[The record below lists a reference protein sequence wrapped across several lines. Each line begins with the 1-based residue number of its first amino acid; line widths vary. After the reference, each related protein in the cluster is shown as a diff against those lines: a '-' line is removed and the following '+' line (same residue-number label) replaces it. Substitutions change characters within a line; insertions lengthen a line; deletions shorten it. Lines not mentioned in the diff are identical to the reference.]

1 MCRNVQKCV
10 VLVIAFIALQMHT
23 VLLAAE
29 PLASRFVRLD
39 IQQGLSQATVTA
51 IAQDD
56 IGNIWIGTQNG
67 LNRYDGFSVEVFQL
81 DKQQHTVSD
90 NFVTSLVIDNQKQL
104 WIGTLNGLN
113 RFTPST
119 ATFANVNLLANQ
131 QRLDNAILSLHL
143 DNQQRLW
150 AGTERGPA
158 LLNTNGNVL
167 LSWPQKA
174 TNEHIFQQQNIT
186 AITTDNSGHLWLG
199 TPRGLFCIDISSGNV
214 IDITDYP
221 YPDASVMALL
231 YDDVGR
237 LWVGLEN
244 EGLMLRE
251 ANSEKWI
258 QITLASYNNGITS
271 KEIRSIELDHN
282 GVLWVGTQHG
292 LNQLQLSEGQWQQ
305 KASYYHQRNN
315 QTSLGSGKV
324 ISLFEDKDNS
334 LWVGT
339 WNGGVSRL
347 HQASNLFTSITPDL
361 SLMAAARNPATITI
375 ASQRQHIWA
384 GTADGLFNMN
394 WLSAEFNPVGD
405 PQESITFYSTL
416 KRADSILFGHS
427 SGIKQL
433 EISTGAYR
441 DLTLP
446 VELPAGPVRRM
457 METSAHLW
465 LAIDQ
470 FGIVLLDPKLQ
481 FVVKRHSFSRSITFI
496 KPLQQFILVGS
507 YDGLSWFDASTG
519 ELLFNHAIGTSFDN
533 NQAELKFAPMDYV
546 QTPDGKHWLA
556 TNGGGLKELIIPT
569 PFDNPARAG
578 FKPYMDPQGLVSKQ
592 LKSAETD
599 NAGNIWFSTSSGIAV
614 FLPQSST
621 FRNFSAYHGT
631 LNRDYINASSS
642 KLDNGDIVFGGM
654 DGFTVFSPEL
664 VLAYQAPDIATPHIK
679 EIDVNG
685 IPLQL
690 DTLNTDASLAKVLHS
705 DKHLTIPATGSR
717 SVSFKFSTREFIES
731 QQIKFQYRLDP
742 LSVAWTTKDSN
753 NRSADFERLPPGTYL
768 LRLRA
773 GLPQSGWSEEQQ
785 LTVAV
790 LPLWW
795 ETWLAR
801 LLIISFIIC
810 LLLTVHVM
818 RLRQMQQRQEELA
831 WLVEERTNAL
841 NERSKALEESKNR
854 AEHTVQQLASTMK
867 ELVRTEKMAA
877 LGQLVAGVAQEVNTP
892 LGVALTASSIVN
904 EESVQLT
911 NRLASGNIRRTEL
924 TEYLNKLTQATQ
936 LLNTNLQRAA
946 HLVINFKQV
955 SVDRTAD
962 NQRRFNLAE
971 YIDELLESLRLMWR
985 SREISIEVSCAN
997 NIMMDSYPGTVGQI
1011 ITNFCQNTMLHAF
1024 KDREI
1029 GHITITCCQ
1038 RDNLVEIVFA
1048 DDGIGIS
1055 KENLERIF
1063 DPFFT
1068 TSRHQGGTGLGLHI
1082 VYNLVTQKLRGN
1094 ISVNSTEGLGTRFTL
1109 LLPLKVSGN

>member
-1 MCRNVQKCV
+1 MCRNIQRCV
-10 VLVIAFIALQMHT
+10 ALVIVFIALQLHT
-23 VLLAAE
+23 ALMAAE
-29 PLASRFVRLD
+29 SLTSRFVRLD
-39 IQQGLSQATVTA
+39 IQHGLSQATVTA
-51 IAQDD
+51 IAQDGS
-56 IGNIWIGTQNG
+56 GNIWIGTQNG
-67 LNRYDGFSVEVFQL
+67 LNRYDGFSVKVFQP
-81 DKQQHTVSD
+81 DEQQHTVSD
-90 NFVTSLVIDNQKQL
+90 NFVTSLAIDNQEQL

-119 ATFANVNLLANQ
+119 ATFADIALVSGR
-131 QRLDNAILSLHL
+131 QRLDNAIISLHL

-158 LLNTNGNVL
+158 LLNATGNML
-167 LSWPQKA
+167 LSWPQQA
-174 TNEHIFQQQNIT
+174 PSEHIFQQQNIT
-186 AITTDNSGHLWLG
+186 ALTTDNSGHLWLG
-199 TPRGLFCIDISSGNV
+199 TPRGLFCVEISSGNV
-214 IDITDYP
+214 IEIADYP

-231 YDDVGR
+231 YDEAGR

-244 EGLMLRE
+244 EGLIMRE
-251 ANSEKWI
+251 ANSSAWT

-271 KEIRSIELDHN
+271 KEIRSIKLSQN
-282 GVLWVGTQHG
+282 GNLWVGTQHG
-292 LNQLQLSEGQWQQ
+292 LNQLQLSEGLWQQ

-315 QTSLGSGKV
+315 KTSLGSGKV
-324 ISLFEDKDNS
+324 IALLEDNDNS

-361 SLMAAARNPATITI
+361 PLMAAARNPATITL
-375 ASQRQHIWA
+375 ASLEQRVWA
-384 GTADGLFNMN
+384 GTADGLFSMN
-394 WLSAEFNPVGD
+394 LPGAEFNPVGD
-405 PQESITFYSTL
+405 PQESVTFYSTL

-427 SGIKQL
+427 NGIKKL
-433 EISTGAYR
+433 NTNIGEYR
-441 DLTLP
+441 DEDLP
-446 VELPAGPVRRM
+446 AGLPAGPVRRM
-457 METSAHLW
+457 LDTPEHLW

-470 FGIVLLDPKLQ
+470 FGIVLLTPGLQ
-481 FVVKRHSFSRSITFI
+481 HIVKRHAFSRSITFI
-496 KPLQQFILVGS
+496 KPLKQFVLVGS
-507 YDGLSWFDASTG
+507 YDGLSWFDASSG
-519 ELLFNHAIGTSFDN
+519 ELLFNHAIDTVLDSD
-533 NQAELKFAPMDYV
+533 LSKLTFAPMDYV
-546 QTPDGKHWLA
+546 QTDGKHWLA
-556 TNGGGLKELIIPT
+556 TNGGGLIELIIPT
-569 PFDNPARAG
+569 TFDDPARVE
-578 FKPYMDPQGLVSKQ
+578 FKAYTDPQGLVSKQ
-592 LKSAETD
+592 LKAAETD
-599 NAGNIWFSTSSGIAV
+599 NTGNIWFSTSSGIAV
-614 FLPQSST
+614 FLPKSGS

-631 LNRDYINASSS
+631 LSRDYINAASC
-642 KLDNGDIVFGGM
+642 KLGNGDIVFGGM
-654 DGFTVFSPEL
+654 DGFTLFNPEH

-679 EIDVNG
+679 EIHVNG
-685 IPLQL
+685 APLQL
-690 DTLNTDASLAKVLHS
+690 DALSSDATLAKVLHS
-705 DKHLTIPATGSR
+705 DKRLTIPASGSR
-717 SVSFKFSTREFIES
+717 GVSFKFSTREYIES
-731 QQIKFQYRLDP
+731 QQVQFQYRLDP
-742 LSVAWTTKDSN
+742 LSSSWTTKDSD
-753 NRSADFERLPPGTYL
+753 NRTAAFERLPPGTYL

-785 LTVAV
+785 LTVEV

-801 LLIISFIIC
+801 SIILTLVAC
-810 LLLTVHVM
+810 LLFSLHAL
-818 RLRQMQQRQEELA
+818 RLRQMHRRQEELA

-854 AEHTVQQLASTMK
+854 AEQTVQQLASTMK

-877 LGQLVAGVAQEVNTP
+877 LGQLVAGVAHEVNTP

-904 EESVQLT
+904 EESLQLT

-946 HLVINFKQV
+946 HLVMNFKQV

-962 NQRRFNLAE
+962 NQRQFNLAE

-985 SREISIEVSCAN
+985 SRQINIKVSCPD
-997 NIMMDSYPGTVGQI
+997 NIVMDSYPGTVAQI
-1011 ITNFCQNTMLHAF
+1011 ITNFCQNALLHAF
-1024 KDREI
+1024 KDHAV
-1029 GHITITCCQ
+1029 GHITISCCQ
-1038 RDNLVEIVFA
+1038 RDKLVEIVFA

-1094 ISVNSTEGLGTRFTL
+1094 ISVSSTEGQGTQFTL
-1109 LLPLKVSGN
+1109 LLPLNVYDS